1 MFCPNRFGLKIFNK
15 LISKLFSRAVF
26 SREVWHGLNATYF
39 TMLSVVDNQ
48 ILRYIIKAQAKTP
61 TKFSFLETSAP
72 PLPYIVASRRMIY
85 LKYILKRDTNEFLRR
100 DYTAQKENP

>member
-1 MFCPNRFGLKIFNK
+1 
-15 LISKLFSRAVF
+15 
-26 SREVWHGLNATYF
+26 
-39 TMLSVVDNQ
+39 MLSVVDNQ

-100 DYTAQKENP
+100 DYTAQKENPSEGDFVELIKQDFELIGETIDEN